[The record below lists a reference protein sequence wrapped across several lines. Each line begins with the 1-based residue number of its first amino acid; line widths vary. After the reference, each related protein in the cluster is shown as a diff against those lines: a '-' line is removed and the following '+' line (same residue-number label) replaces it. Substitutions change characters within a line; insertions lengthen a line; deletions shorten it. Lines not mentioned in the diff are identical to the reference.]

1 MKKIIYLFCLIAQSH
16 WPKAYI
22 PSRPRI
28 FTGHQCRIFLPDR
41 RYGEI
46 LKNGIGG
53 NVSAKYLINKMIGIG
68 FEAGYYGFKTKV
80 NLNKDDVSQK
90 YKYHLIPV
98 LLEATFYVPTWNRTT
113 LPYLGI
119 QFGGYFSQL
128 DVGLPIYRLFCLPF
142 FFKTPVSVFTGS
154 GASWRSLVSTL
165 GQGMWDLKVRADYVP
180 RIDDAYE
187 YNEYTQGNIGFNKM
201 LNIGGNIGLL
211 YRF

>member
-1 MKKIIYLFCLIAQSH
+1 MKKIIYLFCLICTITLAKGQ
-16 WPKAYI
+16 YY
-22 PSRPRI
+22 RPDH
-28 FTGHQCRIFLPDR
+28 GFLPGINAGYFYPTGDM
-41 RYGEI
+41 GKI

-119 QFGGYFSQL
+119 QFGGVFL
-128 DVGLPIYRLFCLPF
+128 PARCRTPIYRLFCLPF

-165 GQGMWDLKVRADYVP
+165 GQGMDGPESEGRLCPPNR
-180 RIDDAYE
+180 RCI
-187 YNEYTQGNIGFNKM
+187 
-201 LNIGGNIGLL
+201 
-211 YRF
+211 

>member
-1 MKKIIYLFCLIAQSH
+1 
-16 WPKAYI
+16 
-22 PSRPRI
+22 
-28 FTGHQCRIFLPDR
+28 
-41 RYGEI
+41 
-46 LKNGIGG
+46 
-53 NVSAKYLINKMIGIG
+53 MIGIG

-98 LLEATFYVPTWNRTT
+98 LLEATFW
-113 LPYLGI
+113 
-119 QFGGYFSQL
+119 
-128 DVGLPIYRLFCLPF
+128 
-142 FFKTPVSVFTGS
+142 
-154 GASWRSLVSTL
+154 
-165 GQGMWDLKVRADYVP
+165 MDLKVRADYVP

>member
-1 MKKIIYLFCLIAQSH
+1 MMGFGV
-16 WPKAYI
+16 
-22 PSRPRI
+22 RI
-28 FTGHQCRIFLPDR
+28 DEVR
-41 RYGEI
+41 
-46 LKNGIGG
+46 
-53 NVSAKYLINKMIGIG
+53 VSAKYLINKMIGIG

-128 DVGLPIYRLFCLPF
+128 DVGRQYTGYSASLSFSKHLFLFSPGVGLHGGLLF
-142 FFKTPVSVFTGS
+142 QLSDKV
-154 GASWRSLVSTL
+154 W
-165 GQGMWDLKVRADYVP
+165 MDLKVRADYVP

>member
-1 MKKIIYLFCLIAQSH
+1 MKKIIYLFCLICTITLAKGQ
-16 WPKAYI
+16 YY
-22 PSRPRI
+22 R
-28 FTGHQCRIFLPDR
+28 PDR
-41 RYGEI
+41 GFLLGINAGYFYPTGDMGKI

-98 LLEATFYVPTWNRTT
+98 LLEATFYVQNHFALSGHSVRGVFLPARCRT
-113 LPYLGI
+113 
-119 QFGGYFSQL
+119 
-128 DVGLPIYRLFCLPF
+128 PIYRLFCLPF

-165 GQGMWDLKVRADYVP
+165 GQGMDGPESEGRLCPPNR
-180 RIDDAYE
+180 RCI
-187 YNEYTQGNIGFNKM
+187 
-201 LNIGGNIGLL
+201 
-211 YRF
+211 

>member
-1 MKKIIYLFCLIAQSH
+1 MKKIIYLFCLICTITLAKGQ
-16 WPKAYI
+16 YY
-22 PSRPRI
+22 RPDR
-28 FTGHQCRIFLPDR
+28 GFLPGINAGYFYPTGDM
-41 RYGEI
+41 GKI

-128 DVGLPIYRLFCLPF
+128 DVGRQYTGYSASL
-142 FFKTPVSVFTGS
+142 SVFTGS

-165 GQGMWDLKVRADYVP
+165 GQGMDGPESEGRLCPPNR
-180 RIDDAYE
+180 RCI
-187 YNEYTQGNIGFNKM
+187 
-201 LNIGGNIGLL
+201 
-211 YRF
+211 